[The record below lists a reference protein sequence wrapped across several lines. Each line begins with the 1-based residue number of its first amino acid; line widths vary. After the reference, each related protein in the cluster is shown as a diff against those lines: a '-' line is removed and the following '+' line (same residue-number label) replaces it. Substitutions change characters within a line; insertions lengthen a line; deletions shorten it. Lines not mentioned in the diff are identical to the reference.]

1 LPLGV
6 REERTFRRSFNRH
19 LRTLEE
25 MSIENP
31 EDLAAILAVAEIM
44 AVTGKSR
51 IRARE
56 IR

>member
-1 LPLGV
+1 MPLGV

-44 AVTGKSR
+44 TVTGKSR

>member
-44 AVTGKSR
+44 TVTGKSR